1 MQSNKHIQ
9 NALKMLKN
17 SPLKLTD
24 QRMNLIKLLFKN
36 GASHFTVEEV
46 YKKVNKNK
54 LKISLATVYNS
65 LNQFKEHGIIKAIK
79 VSSDKIYFDTNLK
92 EHHHF
97 FCQNSGKL
105 IDIQTE
111 NVKISKLPKLPK
123 GKRIESVEVLINITS

>member
-1 MQSNKHIQ
+1 MQSNKYIE
-9 NALKMLKN
+9 NALKMLKT

-36 GASHFTVEEV
+36 GASHFTAEEV

-54 LKISLATVYNS
+54 LKISLATIYNS
-65 LNQFKEHGIIKAIK
+65 LNQFKEYGLIKAIK

-123 GKRIESVEVLINITS
+123 GKRIESVEVVINITS

>member
-1 MQSNKHIQ
+1 MQSNKYIQ
-9 NALKMLKN
+9 NALKMLKK

-36 GASHFTVEEV
+36 GASHFTAEEV

-54 LKISLATVYNS
+54 LKISLATIYNS
-65 LNQFKEHGIIKAIK
+65 LNQFKEHGLIKAIK

-123 GKRIESVEVLINITS
+123 GKRIESVEVVINITS

>member
-1 MQSNKHIQ
+1 MQSNKYIQ
-9 NALKMLKN
+9 NALKMLKK